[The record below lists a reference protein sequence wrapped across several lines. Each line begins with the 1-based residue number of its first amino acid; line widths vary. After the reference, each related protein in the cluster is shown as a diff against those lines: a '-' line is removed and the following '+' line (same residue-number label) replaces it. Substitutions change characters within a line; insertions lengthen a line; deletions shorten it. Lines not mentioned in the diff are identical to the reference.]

1 MARGKPIPAEHQ
13 FPNPVKFSAVID
25 EKTRLNIEIEAGQ
38 LVPEFG
44 YAPTQGQVIDYV
56 FKKYLEK

>member
-13 FPNPVKFSAVID
+13 FAKPVKFSAVID
-25 EKTRLNIEIEAGQ
+25 ETTRLNIEIVAGQ

-44 YAPTQGQVIDYV
+44 YAPSQGQVIDYV
-56 FKKYLEK
+56 FKKYLNK